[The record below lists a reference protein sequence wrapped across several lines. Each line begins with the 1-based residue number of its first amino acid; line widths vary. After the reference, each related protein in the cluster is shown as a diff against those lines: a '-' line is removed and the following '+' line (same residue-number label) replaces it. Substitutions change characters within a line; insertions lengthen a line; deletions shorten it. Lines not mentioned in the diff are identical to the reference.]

1 MNRVPIATW
10 NPERD
15 LWETSQMDLF
25 SGLSDVFS
33 ETWPTS
39 GMMLDGRVYELPMSE
54 RLIREKECSLLPTPA
69 ARDWKGTDS
78 PGNWRRNTPDLTA
91 VSVYFPLWISGETT
105 RPQSV
110 GGNTSWDVKHP
121 HQPHSAP
128 TENHNSR
135 PRLWSG

>member
-33 ETWPTS
+33 ATLPTS
-39 GMMLDGRVYELPMSE
+39 GTMRNGQLFE
-54 RLIREKECSLLPTPA
+54 RQTLVRPTGENECSLLPTPT
-69 ARDWKGTDS
+69 ARDYKGTDS

-105 RPQSV
+105 GPQ
-110 GGNTSWDVKHP
+110 
-121 HQPHSAP
+121 
-128 TENHNSR
+128 
-135 PRLWSG
+135 